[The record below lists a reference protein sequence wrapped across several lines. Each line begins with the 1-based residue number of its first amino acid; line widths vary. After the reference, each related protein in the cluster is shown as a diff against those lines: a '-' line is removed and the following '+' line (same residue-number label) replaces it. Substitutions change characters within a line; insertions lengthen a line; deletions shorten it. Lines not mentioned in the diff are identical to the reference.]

1 MRAAFLDAGLPAP
14 LARCMAERLADGL
27 SYRQMWRLGGLSE
40 FRGRGGEQM
49 SLADVVEATRGLR
62 DREVQTIARRSAAV
76 CGLALGYRSRLS
88 IDL

>member
-40 FRGRGGEQM
+40 FRDRGAEQM